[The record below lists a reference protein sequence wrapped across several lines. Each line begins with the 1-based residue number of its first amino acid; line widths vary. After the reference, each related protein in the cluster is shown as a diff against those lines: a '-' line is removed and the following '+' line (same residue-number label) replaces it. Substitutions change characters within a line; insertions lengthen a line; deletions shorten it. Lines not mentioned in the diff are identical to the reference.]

1 GSYHPAAGEFQV
13 GLGQLQ
19 QRVLLQDAVHINTY
33 NVWVPGV
40 VDADVQGIA
49 LAAVDFVND
58 GEFLERRVSRPV
70 DLPNCLGGQASLDLI
85 VHSLQFV
92 GGYHQFKGPVFAAV
106 VHHYHLV
113 VVVVEGKQRLDVLLD
128 AQGLVIGRGDEGEVG
143 RQVGM
148 QDDLIVDEA
157 VLLEITPH

>member
-1 GSYHPAAGEFQV
+1 ADEQESVEPAPGHSSQEEGAEVFQHLDAGQQLVGGGDIHQAATLGNAGVGNAHHASGSYHPAAGEFQV

-19 QRVLLQDAVHINTY
+19 QRVLLQNAVHINAHHI
-33 NVWVPGV
+33 WVLGV

-58 GEFLERRVSRPV
+58 GEFLEGRVSRPV

-92 GGYHQFKGPVFAAV
+92 GGYHQF
-106 VHHYHLV
+106 
-113 VVVVEGKQRLDVLLD
+113 
-128 AQGLVIGRGDEGEVG
+128 
-143 RQVGM
+143 
-148 QDDLIVDEA
+148 
-157 VLLEITPH
+157 